1 MRKNICA
8 TATPGLNMLYLAPGE
23 EKKRSKREQIDWPA
37 RFQQLATEARSPL
50 LKRYYQA
57 GIPSAETRIAETP
70 MVAVDFET
78 TGMDINQHGIVSIAV
93 IPMTRDRI
101 QSGAAKTWLVKP
113 RRVLTEQSVTIHGI
127 THSAIAQA
135 PDLEDVI
142 EPLLAAVAGKVWVV
156 HYHGIERPF
165 LQDAFRERLGE
176 SIEFPLIDTMEI
188 EARFRRQQR
197 GIIDRLIDK
206 IKGRQPP
213 SIRLADSRERYHLP
227 FYAPHDA
234 MTDALACGELLQA
247 QLAYHF
253 ADNSLLSD
261 VWLP

>member
-1 MRKNICA
+1 
-8 TATPGLNMLYLAPGE
+8 MLYLAPGE
-23 EKKRSKREQIDWPA
+23 EKQQQRNQIDWPQ
-37 RFQQLATEARSPL
+37 RFKTLANKAKTPA
-50 LKRYYQA
+50 LKRYYEA
-57 GIPSAETRIAETP
+57 GIPAPDTPIGEAP

-78 TGMDINQHGIVSIAV
+78 TGMDVSQHGIVSISV

-101 QSGAAKTWLVKP
+101 HQGAAKTWLVKP

-127 THSAIAQA
+127 THSAIEQA
-135 PDLEDVI
+135 PDLEEVI
-142 EPLLAAVAGKVWVV
+142 EPLLEAVAGKVWVV

-165 LQDAFRERLGE
+165 LQDALLERLGE

-188 EARFRRQQR
+188 EARFRRQHR

-206 IKGRQPP
+206 FKGRQPP

-253 ADNSLLSD
+253 SDNSLLSD